1 MEPTDLTCG
10 KCGKSW
16 KLIKAGAGPVTCPH
30 CKAPLDTSPVTPVAI
45 GTPVTT
51 KPATIAPSNTPAKEL
66 TPSSLSSVSDSD
78 DPGLRADYAE
88 RDIRPRSGRNPL
100 RRVILILVLLFVL
113 VPVALFL
120 LFLIVCAVM
129 IAAG

>member
-1 MEPTDLTCG
+1 MDPTDLTCG

-30 CKAPLDTSPVTPVAI
+30 CKAPLDTR
-45 GTPVTT
+45 
-51 KPATIAPSNTPAKEL
+51 PATPTAGATPTATEPATAPPASTSPQESV
-66 TPSSLSSVSDSD
+66 PGSLSSFSDTD
-78 DPGLRADYAE
+78 DPGLQADYAE
-88 RDIRPRSGRNPL
+88 RDVRPRSGRNPL
-100 RRVILILVLLFVL
+100 LRVILILVLLIVL